1 MITHVQLASG
11 NVAVNTTVRGG
22 LITHRLRV
30 DVPGAQQHVRVRIE
44 LRTRSRP
51 WVVNVSAEVPE
62 CLRHRY
68 EDGSLCM
75 WWQRHAAD
83 RRWVLGDGL
92 EALIHYIEIHLH
104 QEACCRAGL
113 PWPGEQAPGEHPRP
127 RGCAT
132 CGGDGP

>member
-1 MITHVQLASG
+1 MITYLRLATRTI
-11 NVAVNTTVRGG
+11 AVSTTTSAG
-22 LITHRLRV
+22 LITHRVHV
-30 DVPGAQQHVRVRIE
+30 DVPGSELDVPVRIE
-44 LRTRSRP
+44 LRTRSLP
-51 WVVNVSAEVPE
+51 WRTKVFAVVPE

-75 WWQRHAAD
+75 WWQRHPAA

-92 EALIHYIEIHLH
+92 EPLIHYVEIHLH

-113 PWPGEQAPGEHPRP
+113 PWPGEQAPGEHPR
-127 RGCAT
+127 RQDCSA

>member
-1 MITHVQLASG
+1 MITNVRLA
-11 NVAVNTTVRGG
+11 NRTVAVDTTASAG
-22 LITHRLRV
+22 LIIHRLRV
-30 DVPGAQQHVRVRIE
+30 DTPGGEPGVPVRIE

-51 WVVNVSAEVPE
+51 WRPKVFAAVPE

-68 EDGSLCM
+68 EDSSLCI
-75 WWQRHAAD
+75 WWQSHSAA

-92 EALIHYIEIHLH
+92 QALVHYVEIHLH

-113 PWPGEQAPGEHPRP
+113 PWPGEQAPGEHPRK
-127 RGCAT
+127 RRCST